1 MTDRAQF
8 EAMLEAL
15 INEDRAQAQEIFHN
29 IVVAKSREI
38 YEELLSEDFTEEE
51 TEMPA
56 TEAFGEEE
64 GEEEGEEDD
73 MAGDEGGDDFGDEM
87 DSDEEGDMDDPA
99 TKGDIMDL
107 EDAIEELKAEFE
119 AMMGDQDDMG
129 GDDMGGMDDMG
140 GDDMGGM
147 DAEMDEEDGMVM
159 EYVNKVATPKHG
171 DNGVNSKSIVAG
183 PNRMGGA
190 NMMAGSREAKGEGT
204 KGGLLAPSAKEE
216 NFGNMNKPGANA
228 GKTAFKKRE
237 PGHGAEKKGE
247 APKMI
252 GAGTGKLSNDAEKN
266 TQSILR
272 QAKR

>member
-29 IVVAKSREI
+29 IVVSKSREI
-38 YEELLSEDFTEEE
+38 YEELLSEDFTEGDMGG
-51 TEMPA
+51 EMPPEEPEV
-56 TEAFGEEE
+56 EAFGDEEDADMS
-64 GEEEGEEDD
+64 GEEDD
-73 MAGDEGGDDFGDEM
+73 MGSEEDDMGSEEGDMDDM
-87 DSDEEGDMDDPA
+87 DGDMDDPA

-119 AMMGDQDDMG
+119 AMMGEQ
-129 GDDMGGMDDMG
+129 GDDMGGMDDMVDE
-140 GDDMGGM
+140 DDMGGM
-147 DAEMDEEDGMVM
+147 DAEMDEEDGMPMM
-159 EYVNKVATPKHG
+159 EYVNKVSTPKHG

-216 NFGNMNKPGANA
+216 NFGNMNKPGASA
-228 GKTAFKKRE
+228 GKSAFKKRE
-237 PGHGAEKKGE
+237 PGHGPEK
-247 APKMI
+247 A
-252 GAGTGKLSNDAEKN
+252 GAKETADNK
-266 TQSILR
+266 QSLLR
-272 QAKR
+272 QARK